1 MLDFDLDFGDY
12 VTLATLFMLGIC
24 ALIAI
29 FVLGLAVLHSWEA
42 ESLLHCS
49 PWSTPSSP
57 CGHFF

>member
-1 MLDFDLDFGDY
+1 MVGIDLDFGDD
-12 VTLATLFMLGIC
+12 VTLTTLFILGIC

-49 PWSTPSSP
+49 PLSSLSSP
-57 CGHFF
+57 CGQF